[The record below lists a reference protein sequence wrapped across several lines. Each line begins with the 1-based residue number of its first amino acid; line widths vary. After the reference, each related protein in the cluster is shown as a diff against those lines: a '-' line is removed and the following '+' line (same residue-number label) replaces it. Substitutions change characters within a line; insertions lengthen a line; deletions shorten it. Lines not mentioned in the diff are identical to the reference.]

1 MKLQHNLMN
10 LFIWIELFIYLI
22 SYKELIIVHELT
34 NNIINTATGL
44 HKCIKVKC
52 QWK

>member
-34 NNIINTATGL
+34 NKH
-44 HKCIKVKC
+44 HKYSNRITQVY
-52 QWK
+52 